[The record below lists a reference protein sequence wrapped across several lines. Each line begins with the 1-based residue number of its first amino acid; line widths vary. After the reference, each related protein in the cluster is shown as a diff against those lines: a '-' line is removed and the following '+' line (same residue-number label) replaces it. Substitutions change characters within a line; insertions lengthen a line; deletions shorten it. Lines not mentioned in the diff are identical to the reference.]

1 MFYFLIKVY
10 VQSRGFLL
18 ALLPNVS
25 FISEILII
33 DWSITYCDDTLESR
47 TYTWRHTRKQLS
59 WVGDTLYLYFTIII
73 TMLLYNT

>member
-33 DWSITYCDDTLESR
+33 DWSITYCDRELI
-47 TYTWRHTRKQLS
+47 L
-59 WVGDTLYLYFTIII
+59 GDIQGNSLAGLVIHCIYI
-73 TMLLYNT
+73 LL